1 MLAALAPTPAPL
13 RSTIT
18 ESTVL
23 TGERDTRWS
32 SSATT
37 KASKPHTNYACCLGS
52 FALSHATSTQRTR
65 PDAPPRRNSSCRRR
79 KVLPRARPVLVLL
92 PAAHQLQATL
102 AANLYTPPYR
112 STAQDKAS
120 AHAAPH
126 STSTSKPSTHPVPC
140 HPAATAVTGAHP
152 RTRRDLSESA
162 RKTTPRTLHPLHN
175 SAPETRFCQLGAWP
189 CYLRRSWGWLSQRTC
204 SLPCRS
210 LKNERTNPSR
220 PQRWP
225 SLAIKLAPRCS
236 GRRCPMQ
243 PLTIGRFYLAVHVN
257 SIPGAAACR

>member
-1 MLAALAPTPAPL
+1 MLAALAPMPAPL

-37 KASKPHTNYACCLGS
+37 KASKPHTNYAFCLGS

-102 AANLYTPPYR
+102 AANLYTPADR
-112 STAQDKAS
+112 STACAVTPATQTRARLLAGGS
-120 AHAAPH
+120 PPLP
-126 STSTSKPSTHPVPC
+126 T
-140 HPAATAVTGAHP
+140 PAA
-152 RTRRDLSESA
+152 RD
-162 RKTTPRTLHPLHN
+162 RPTFPLHLV
-175 SAPETRFCQLGAWP
+175 SPCSYCAPSPTR
-189 CYLRRSWGWLSQRTC
+189 
-204 SLPCRS
+204 
-210 LKNERTNPSR
+210 
-220 PQRWP
+220 
-225 SLAIKLAPRCS
+225 
-236 GRRCPMQ
+236 
-243 PLTIGRFYLAVHVN
+243 
-257 SIPGAAACR
+257 PGT